1 LSEIISKIEQTAR
14 RIRRRVLD
22 HTIRNNGGYLSQ
34 ACSAAEIFA
43 TMYEGVMNL
52 SKVDKPLVPKPF
64 LGVPSP
70 ANKDYS
76 IGSDFNG
83 PHTRIHDRFIL
94 SPTHYSL
101 VEYAALIETFRMDEN
116 SLLEFNKDGSSLEM
130 IGAEHSPGME
140 VMTGSLGQ
148 GLSQGIGIA
157 LGRRLKNEP
166 GKMWFFM
173 SDGEFQIGM
182 VWEAFQFMSFYQ
194 MDTIGIYVDVNGQ
207 QCDGAVNS
215 VMSVEPLV
223 DKLRSFGAEAVV
235 VDGHDISQL
244 KDAAKIP
251 HQGKPLVILC
261 KTDPCRCMPELK
273 VQGGKLHYIR
283 IKSDVEKSRY
293 VERLTA
299 L

>member
-1 LSEIISKIEQTAR
+1 
-14 RIRRRVLD
+14 
-22 HTIRNNGGYLSQ
+22 
-34 ACSAAEIFA
+34 
-43 TMYEGVMNL
+43 
-52 SKVDKPLVPKPF
+52 
-64 LGVPSP
+64 
-70 ANKDYS
+70 
-76 IGSDFNG
+76 
-83 PHTRIHDRFIL
+83 
-94 SPTHYSL
+94 
-101 VEYAALIETFRMDEN
+101 
-116 SLLEFNKDGSSLEM
+116 
-130 IGAEHSPGME
+130 
-140 VMTGSLGQ
+140 
-148 GLSQGIGIA
+148 
-157 LGRRLKNEP
+157 
-166 GKMWFFM
+166 
-173 SDGEFQIGM
+173 
-182 VWEAFQFMSFYQ
+182 
-194 MDTIGIYVDVNGQ
+194 VNGQ